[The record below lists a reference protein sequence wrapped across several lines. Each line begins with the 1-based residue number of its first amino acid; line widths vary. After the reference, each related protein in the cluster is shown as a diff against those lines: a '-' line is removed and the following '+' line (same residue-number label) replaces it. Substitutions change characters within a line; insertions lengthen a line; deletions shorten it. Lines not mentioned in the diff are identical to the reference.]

1 MPEGSITDGCILVFD
16 EMPSGAW
23 IDPVFVSRITGI
35 MNKACA
41 ENSNDVKGILL
52 SIELEKLIHDS
63 K

>member
-1 MPEGSITDGCILVFD
+1 MHEGCIQDGCIVVFD